1 VDLNL
6 FDAAALAI
14 LVFAVV
20 AGIRTGALPQ
30 VGGILGAVASLL
42 LLLQLAPWLLDVTAD
57 LDPIVR
63 ALVVLGILLGGVIVG
78 EGLGSMGGRAVA
90 DGLGT
95 GVLSGLDRFAYPAQ
109 SEVVIICDAD
119 ACLMREIDELLEKLH
134 TSHPT
139 VAGLMA
145 HYSPCHRD
153 AEQNNTA
160 WHRMLDAAD
169 LKDHPLSYR
178 YSIATP
184 EQSGRCP
191 AYFNYGFVAFNRAGF
206 EKVRPLVRKY
216 KELARTAL
224 TGHALF
230 FAGQI
235 GLALA
240 LAAAGVDVLEL
251 GPQYNCPNSNEML
264 GRGIDDV
271 TQIRFLHFLRNDEF
285 DRHSF
290 LSDPAA
296 FHRFSSATFDAAVNR
311 HFQRHVLALPQVFY
325 FRPAETDAG

>member
-1 VDLNL
+1 
-6 FDAAALAI
+6 
-14 LVFAVV
+14 
-20 AGIRTGALPQ
+20 
-30 VGGILGAVASLL
+30 
-42 LLLQLAPWLLDVTAD
+42 
-57 LDPIVR
+57 
-63 ALVVLGILLGGVIVG
+63 
-78 EGLGSMGGRAVA
+78 
-90 DGLGT
+90 
-95 GVLSGLDRFAYPAQ
+95 
-109 SEVVIICDAD
+109 
-119 ACLMREIDELLEKLH
+119 MREIDELLEKLH

-145 HYSPCHRD
+145 HYSPFHRD